1 MKWLEISVETEA
13 AAVETVSALLREYGD
28 GGVAIEQHVV
38 PDGEDGSYHYDSA
51 RPLTVTTYVPATADG
66 QQKCRALAAALD
78 HLTVFNLA
86 QIGPLRTREVA
97 EEDWATA
104 WKEFYHP
111 MRFGR
116 RLVVKPSWR
125 VLQAGPD
132 DLVIEL
138 DPGMAFGTG
147 LHQTT
152 AMCLALLEDY
162 VGPGATVL
170 DQGTGSGILAIAA
183 ARLGARR
190 VTAVDSS
197 EVAVAAAREN
207 VARNGLSSVIQVW
220 HGDTPHPPPPSP
232 LGDEGEPPLPSP
244 APGRGV
250 AIARSAIGPSPLS
263 RAQGEGRGVR
273 AVSPVPLA
281 AYDLIVANIIANVII
296 ALAAPFAAVLRPGGV
311 LLASGIIRD
320 REDDV
325 RATLGGAGLA
335 VERRE
340 ARDEWTTLVGRRQ

>member
-13 AAVETVSALLREYGD
+13 AAVETVSAILREYGD
-28 GGVAIEQHVV
+28 GGVAIEQHAV

-66 QQKCRALAAALD
+66 KQRCRALAAALG

-86 QIGPLRTREVA
+86 QIGPPRTREVA

-104 WKEFYHP
+104 WKDFYHP

-125 VLQAGPD
+125 AFQAGPD

-162 VGPGATVL
+162 VRPGASVL

-183 ARLGARR
+183 ARLGARC
-190 VTAVDSS
+190 VIAVDSS

-207 VARNGLSSVIQVW
+207 VARNGLSSVIQVL
-220 HGDTPHPPPPSP
+220 HGDTPHPPTSSVSRGGFP
-232 LGDEGEPPLPSP
+232 LAGGVEQGASSALP
-244 APGRGV
+244 
-250 AIARSAIGPSPLS
+250 
-263 RAQGEGRGVR
+263 
-273 AVSPVPLA
+273 A

-296 ALAAPFAAVLRPGGV
+296 ALAAPVAAALGPSGV

-325 RATLGGAGLA
+325 RAALGAAGLA
-335 VERRE
+335 LERRE
-340 ARDEWTTLVGRRQ
+340 ARDEWITLVARHA

>member
-13 AAVETVSALLREYGD
+13 AAAETVSAILHEYGD
-28 GGVAIEQHVV
+28 GGVVIDQHAV
-38 PDGEDGSYHYDSA
+38 PDGEDGSYHYDTA
-51 RPLTVTTYVPATADG
+51 RPITVTTYVPATADG
-66 QQKCRALAAALD
+66 QQSCRAMAAALG

-86 QIGPLRTREVA
+86 QIGPPRTREVA

-104 WKEFYHP
+104 WKDFYHP

-125 VLQAGPD
+125 AFQAGPD

-162 VGPGATVL
+162 VRPGASML

-190 VTAVDSS
+190 VIAVDSS
-197 EVAVAAAREN
+197 EVAVAAAQEN
-207 VARNGLSSVIQVW
+207 VARNGLSSAIQVL

-232 LGDEGEPPLPSP
+232 SRGEGAPS
-244 APGRGV
+244 A
-250 AIARSAIGPSPLS
+250 ASPLS
-263 RAQGEGRGVR
+263 RAQGEGPGVR
-273 AVSPVPLA
+273 DVSSALPA

-296 ALAAPFAAVLRPGGV
+296 ALAAPFAAALRPGGV
-311 LLASGIIRD
+311 LLAAGIIRD

-325 RATLGGAGLA
+325 RAALGTAGLA

-340 ARDEWTTLVGRRQ
+340 ARDEWITLVARHA

>member
-1 MKWLEISVETEA
+1 
-13 AAVETVSALLREYGD
+13 
-28 GGVAIEQHVV
+28 
-38 PDGEDGSYHYDSA
+38 
-51 RPLTVTTYVPATADG
+51 
-66 QQKCRALAAALD
+66 
-78 HLTVFNLA
+78 
-86 QIGPLRTREVA
+86 VA

-125 VLQAGPD
+125 VFQAGPD

-162 VGPGATVL
+162 VRPGATVL

-190 VTAVDSS
+190 VIAVDCS

-207 VARNGLSSVIQVW
+207 VARNGLSSAIQVL

-232 LGDEGEPPLPSP
+232 SRGEGEPPLPSP
-244 APGRGV
+244 ASGRGV
-250 AIARSAIGPSPLS
+250 GGEGPSPLS
-263 RAQGEGRGVR
+263 RVQGRVGSHEVGGLQTPPGVR
-273 AVSPVPLA
+273 AVSSALPA

-311 LLASGIIRD
+311 LLAAGIIRD

-325 RATLGGAGLA
+325 RAALGAAGLA

-340 ARDEWTTLVGRRQ
+340 ARDEWITLVASRQ

>member
-1 MKWLEISVETEA
+1 MKWLEISVDTEA
-13 AAVETVSALLREYGD
+13 AAVETVSAILYEYGD
-28 GGVAIEQHVV
+28 GGVAIDQHAV
-38 PDGEDGSYHYDSA
+38 PDGEDGSYHYDTA
-51 RPLTVTTYVPATADG
+51 RPITVTAYVPATADG
-66 QQKCRALAAALD
+66 KQRCRALAAALD

-86 QIGPLRTREVA
+86 QIGPPRTREVA

-125 VLQAGPD
+125 AFQAGPD
-132 DLVIEL
+132 DFVIEL

-162 VGPGATVL
+162 VRPGATVL

-190 VTAVDSS
+190 VIAVDSS

-207 VARNGLSSVIQVW
+207 VARNGLSSAIQVL
-220 HGDTPHPPPPSP
+220 HGDTPHPPTGICNPPTSWESTLP
-232 LGDEGEPPLPSP
+232 SRGEGE
-244 APGRGV
+244 
-250 AIARSAIGPSPLS
+250 
-263 RAQGEGRGVR
+263 QG
-273 AVSPVPLA
+273 VSPVLPA

-325 RATLGGAGLA
+325 RAALGAAGLA

-340 ARDEWTTLVGRRQ
+340 ARDEWITLVARHA

>member
-1 MKWLEISVETEA
+1 
-13 AAVETVSALLREYGD
+13 
-28 GGVAIEQHVV
+28 VAIEQHAV

-66 QQKCRALAAALD
+66 QQRCRALAAALG

-86 QIGPLRTREVA
+86 QIGPPRTREVA

-125 VLQAGPD
+125 VFQAAPD

-162 VGPGATVL
+162 VRPGATVL
-170 DQGTGSGILAIAA
+170 DQGTGSGILALAA
-183 ARLGARR
+183 ARLGAQR
-190 VTAVDSS
+190 VIAVDSS

-220 HGDTPHPPPPSP
+220 HGDTPHPSPPSP
-232 LGDEGEPPLPSP
+232 SRGEGAPPLPSP
-244 APGRGV
+244 ASGRGV
-250 AIARSAIGPSPLS
+250 LCVLEGEGPSPVL
-263 RAQGEGRGVR
+263 
-273 AVSPVPLA
+273 PA
-281 AYDLIVANIIANVII
+281 AYDLIVANIIANVIL
-296 ALAAPFAAVLRPGGV
+296 ALAAPCAAVLGPGGV

-325 RATLGGAGLA
+325 RAALGAAGLA

-340 ARDEWTTLVGRRQ
+340 ARDEWITLVARHA